1 MNAHIEYYRK
11 YREIMSHEEIRS
23 LFSDLS
29 PSELAAEWRILDDDE
44 GAEIFLHLE
53 SNRKQDLITELPYQE
68 QERVIRSL
76 SAQGKKSLF
85 RSMEPDD
92 LVDIVQSLSHEV
104 RRAVWDSLSDEAK
117 REMLFLLRFDE
128 DDAAGMMTPR
138 YLAVRSN
145 VTVSQALSF
154 IRRNISRV
162 EIPFYI
168 YVVDDLQRLVGVISM
183 KDILSGDDNAKI
195 ADKMERNVI
204 TVLDET
210 DREEV
215 ARTLEAHDLVS
226 MPVVDN
232 NNLLLGVVTFDD
244 VMDVIREEQTED
256 VYKMGGMSGEVD
268 SYMNTS
274 IWRLVKKRVPWLI
287 ILLLLGTFTTN
298 VVHHYEDLIVGA
310 AFLFVFIPIITQT
323 GGNTGSQSTTLMI
336 RGLATGEIYFRQ
348 IGIILL
354 REILVGLLL
363 GIITGG
369 VIIGRSIFLPPG
381 VALIPGLVIGLSLSL
396 VVIIANLI
404 GTLAPLIIHRLG
416 ADPTVMSTPLITT
429 VIDVCGLTIYFE
441 TAKYLLALS

>member
-1 MNAHIEYYRK
+1 MDAHIEYYRK
-11 YREIMSHEEIRS
+11 YHEIMSHEEIRS
-23 LFSDLS
+23 LFADLS
-29 PSELAAEWRILDDDE
+29 ISELAADWRNLEDE
-44 GAEIFLHLE
+44 EATEIFLHLE
-53 SNRKQDLITELPYQE
+53 SDRKQDLITELPYPE

-76 SAQGKKSLF
+76 SSHGKKSLF

-104 RRAVWDSLSDEAK
+104 RRAVWNSLSDDAK

-145 VTVSQALSF
+145 VTVSQALTF
-154 IRRNISRV
+154 IRKNINRV

-183 KDILSGDDNAKI
+183 KDILSGDDSAKI
-195 ADKMERNVI
+195 SEMMERKVV

-215 ARTLEAHDLVS
+215 ARILEEHDLVS
-226 MPVVDN
+226 IPVVDT

-244 VMDVIREEQTED
+244 VMDVIREEETED

-268 SYMNTS
+268 SYMDTS
-274 IWRLVKKRVPWLI
+274 IWGLVKKRVPWLI
-287 ILLLLGTFTTN
+287 ILLILGTITTN
-298 VVHHYEDLIVGA
+298 VVHRYEDIIIGA

-336 RGLATGEIYFRQ
+336 RGLATGQIYFRQ
-348 IGIILL
+348 IGIIIL
-354 REILVGLLL
+354 REIVVGLLL

-369 VIIGRSIFLPPG
+369 VIILRSILLPPG
-381 VALIPGLVIGLSLSL
+381 VEIFAGLVIGLSLSL
-396 VVIIANLI
+396 VVIVANLI
-404 GTLAPLIIHRLG
+404 GTIAPLIIHRLG

-441 TAKYLLALS
+441 LAKYLLSLQ

>member
-1 MNAHIEYYRK
+1 MNTHFEYYRK
-11 YREIMSHEEIRS
+11 YRDIMSHEEIRS
-23 LFSDLS
+23 LFADLAVG
-29 PSELAAEWRILDDDE
+29 ELVADWRDLEDDEAAEV
-44 GAEIFLHLE
+44 FLHLE
-53 SNRKQDLITELPYQE
+53 SDRKQDLITELPYQE

-104 RRAVWDSLSDEAK
+104 RRAVWNSLSDESK

-138 YLAVRSN
+138 YLAIRSN
-145 VTVSQALSF
+145 VTVSQALTF
-154 IRRNISRV
+154 IRNNITRV

-183 KDILSGDDNAKI
+183 KDVLSGSDETKI
-195 ADKMERNVI
+195 ADIMERKVV

-215 ARTLEAHDLVS
+215 ARTLEEHDLVS
-226 MPVVDN
+226 LPVVDS

-244 VMDVIREEQTED
+244 VIDVIREEHTED
-256 VYKMGGMSGEVD
+256 VYKMGAMSGEVD
-268 SYMNTS
+268 SYMDTS
-274 IWRLVKKRVPWLI
+274 IWGLVKKRVPWLI
-287 ILLLLGTFTTN
+287 VLLIFGTITTN
-298 VVHHYEDLIVGA
+298 VVHHYEDIIIGA
-310 AFLFVFIPIITQT
+310 AFLFVFMPIITQT
-323 GGNTGSQSTTLMI
+323 GGNSGSQSSTLMI
-336 RGLATGEIYFRQ
+336 RGLATGEIRFRQ

-354 REILVGLLL
+354 REILVGILMGL
-363 GIITGG
+363 ITGA

-381 VALIPGLVIGLSLSL
+381 VELYAGLVIGLSLSL
-396 VVIIANLI
+396 VVLIANLI
-404 GTLAPLIIHRLG
+404 GTIAPLVIHRLG
-416 ADPTVMSTPLITT
+416 FDPTVMSAPLMAT

-441 TAKYLLALS
+441 TAKLMLTL